1 MKRIIAAM
9 CAALCTVS
17 LFSCGSSDT
26 NGGEGHMYSVALK
39 GNPQSLDP
47 QFAED
52 ESSATVIKNLYSGLM
67 QTDKDG
73 NLSVCTASDYNV
85 SADGLVYTFD
95 LREDNYWFFD
105 ENDDDVIDDGEY
117 FPVTAADYVFALK
130 RLLDPQMKSPYAKDF
145 ACIKNGEKILSGQL
159 SPDDSGIV
167 AKSDTQL
174 EITLDYPC
182 AEFLKLLSTQ
192 AAFPCNEEFFLSTKG
207 RYGLDDRSVMSN
219 GPFYVRQWFYD
230 PYGSN
235 NILYMRKNS
244 ANVCESY
251 EVLPSYVSFSIEEG
265 QIVGIVGKNGSGKS
279 TMLRSIAGVF
289 SPNSGS
295 IDIHGRSISLL
306 SIGVGFERTLSGREN
321 IYLSGLLLG
330 FSKEQIREREE
341 SIITFSELGDFID
354 KPVSTYSSG
363 MYSKLAFS
371 ITAILETDIMLIDE
385 VLSVGDVKFKRKS
398 YEKMKELIQDDRRT
412 VLIVSHSSETI
423 RNLCSKVLWLHDGEL
438 KRFGETEEVL
448 AEYEAFMNG

>member
-1 MKRIIAAM
+1 M
-9 CAALCTVS
+9 S
-17 LFSCGSSDT
+17 
-26 NGGEGHMYSVALK
+26 
-39 GNPQSLDP
+39 
-47 QFAED
+47 
-52 ESSATVIKNLYSGLM
+52 
-67 QTDKDG
+67 
-73 NLSVCTASDYNV
+73 
-85 SADGLVYTFD
+85 
-95 LREDNYWFFD
+95 
-105 ENDDDVIDDGEY
+105 ENVIDVRDLVITYKTVQRSSLLHFLQPGRKRKKEEL
-117 FPVTAADYVFALK
+117 FTAV
-130 RLLDPQMKSPYAKDF
+130 
-145 ACIKNGEKILSGQL
+145 
-159 SPDDSGIV
+159 
-167 AKSDTQL
+167 
-174 EITLDYPC
+174 
-182 AEFLKLLSTQ
+182 
-192 AAFPCNEEFFLSTKG
+192 KG
-207 RYGLDDRSVMSN
+207 
-219 GPFYVRQWFYD
+219 
-230 PYGSN
+230 
-235 NILYMRKNS
+235 
-244 ANVCESY
+244 
-251 EVLPSYVSFSIEEG
+251 VSFSIEEG

-330 FSKEQIREREE
+330 FSKEQICEREE